1 MFLKPAGWRM
11 RRMKHGIIGLSLML
25 VLVIAVNVPYAAYV
39 IFAIFVFGAAIWIIR
54 READR
59 QQ

>member
-1 MFLKPAGWRM
+1 
-11 RRMKHGIIGLSLML
+11 MKYGIIGLVLML

-39 IFAIFVFGAAIWIIR
+39 IFAILVLGAAIWIIR
-54 READR
+54 RETYR

>member
-11 RRMKHGIIGLSLML
+11 RRMKYGIIGLVLML

-39 IFAIFVFGAAIWIIR
+39 IFAILVLGAAIWIIR
-54 READR
+54 RETYR